1 MGFMESYNRLNE
13 KEEVDPQI
21 IKERDNWLKQI

>member
-13 KEEVDPQI
+13 KEVDPQI